1 MSRCIL
7 NQVVDEAH
15 DGKGIGDAQKMTAP
29 NTNATQKK
37 IV

>member
-15 DGKGIGDAQKMTAP
+15 DGKAIGDAQKMTAP
-29 NTNATQKK
+29 ILMLLKGK
-37 IV
+37 